1 MNGIR
6 KFLIVHNDEGSLDP
20 VVQDEIGIRE
30 DLAAQ
35 PEFTAEQVESIPI
48 EQILN
53 VLVSDDGHGYLG
65 TWADVTGSSLEAEI
79 PTDDEDEFDDL
90 VQELHDAID
99 NSLGIYGCHE
109 IQELIDKVKE
119 DTEF

>member
-35 PEFTAEQVESIPI
+35 SKFTRKDVESISI

-53 VLVSDDGHGYLG
+53 VLVSDDGHGYVG
-65 TWADVTGSSLEAEI
+65 CWSDVTGSSLEVETSVESAV
-79 PTDDEDEFDDL
+79 EFDNL
-90 VQELHDAID
+90 VAELHRVID
-99 NSLGIYGCHE
+99 DGLGMYGCHE
-109 IQELIDKVKE
+109 IQELIDKVKH